1 MFQLNKI
8 DGCVFIVT
16 YGRSGS
22 TLLQRVI
29 QTIPGMC
36 FRGENSGTLEMLF
49 KSSVRASATR
59 YEYGQWNLPPKH
71 PWHGAQL
78 IDPQKFSAA
87 LAQVFINEI
96 IKPDPELRWIGFK
109 EIRFHELD
117 TELFQFL
124 DWIVETFPN
133 AFFLFNTRNHED
145 VAKSAWWAEQDKTEV
160 IKLLEKMDKRFELYQ
175 RKRPDRSFINSYAQ
189 LTKNPNSIKPFFKKI
204 GVHYNRKKIL
214 QIMHEELTH

>member
-1 MFQLNKI
+1 MLQLNQV

-29 QTIPGMC
+29 QTVPGMC

-49 KSSVRASATR
+49 KSAVRASATR
-59 YEYGQWNLPPKH
+59 HEFGQWNPPPEH

-78 IDPQKFSAA
+78 INPQQFSAA

-96 IKPDPELRWIGFK
+96 IKPDPEHRWIGFK
-109 EIRFHELD
+109 EIRFYELD
-117 TELFQFL
+117 TEFIPFL
-124 DWIVETFPN
+124 DWIFETFPN
-133 AFFLFNTRNHED
+133 PFFLFNTRNHED
-145 VAKSAWWAEQDKTEV
+145 VAKSAWWADRDKTEL
-160 IKLLEKMDKRFELYQ
+160 IKLLEQMDDRFELYQ

-189 LTKNPNSIKPFFKKI
+189 LTKNPKSIKPFFKKM
-204 GVHYNRKKIL
+204 GVRYDHKKI
-214 QIMHEELTH
+214 QQVMQEKLTH